1 MMILMVVEVNL
12 MVDGMVDDVHLTVD
26 SMMVMVDKVVLIV
39 FYILFTQMQQF
50 SIHF

>member
-1 MMILMVVEVNL
+1 MVNL
-12 MVDGMVDDVHLTVD
+12 MVDGMFDKVYWIVD